1 MERQTWDHS
10 AVSTERV
17 DAEVV
22 DFAIAAYREE
32 GRWSVSALP
41 SRIAT
46 SVESLSAA
54 LRQFPG
60 EGGVFG
66 FVGVGDEF
74 FIAVRENAG
83 RLRGFVSDA
92 AAVLDWSLAEE
103 LADAL
108 DLDVDEEDL
117 EEYVP
122 LGDLRIFADFG
133 MTESDIE
140 LVCEEG
146 DLYPDEQVRSIA
158 KRLGFDGELKSALR
172 SR

>member
-17 DAEVV
+17 DSDVV

-46 SVESLSAA
+46 SVESLAAA

-74 FIAVRENAG
+74 FIAVRENSG

-108 DLDVDEEDL
+108 DIDMDEEDL

-133 MTESDIE
+133 ITESDIE

-146 DLYPDEQVRSIA
+146 DFYPDEQVRSIA